1 MSGIQ
6 VVNRLMET
14 FISTA
19 LKVSGRCSSG
29 AHKGTYHK
37 MSKKHLGRNV
47 SEFAGRHNL
56 RELDTVRQME
66 FIAVG
71 FIGKRLMNKELVCG
85 VDGRLH

>member
-1 MSGIQ
+1 MSSIQ

-19 LKVSGRCSSG
+19 SKVSGRCSSG

-37 MSKKHLGRNV
+37 MSKKHLGHSV
-47 SEFAGRHNL
+47 SEFAGWHIL

-66 FIAVG
+66 FIAAG
-71 FIGKRLMNKELVCG
+71 FIGKRLMNEELACG